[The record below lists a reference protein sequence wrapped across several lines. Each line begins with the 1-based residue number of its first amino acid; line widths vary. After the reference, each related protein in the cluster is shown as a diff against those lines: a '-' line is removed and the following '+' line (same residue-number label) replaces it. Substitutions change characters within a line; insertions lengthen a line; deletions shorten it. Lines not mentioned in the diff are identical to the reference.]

1 MHYIVA
7 DSKVFFCGDWLAMSD
22 WNTQIR
28 RGTIEMCVMALI
40 AQQPSYGY
48 EILVRLQQ
56 EANLECTESTIYPLL
71 ARLTKDKLLSVREE
85 ASPSGPPRRYFH
97 LTDNGNARL
106 TLMVNQWRHVSDSVS
121 RLIKDIPDD
130 NRHK

>member
-1 MHYIVA
+1 LILRE
-7 DSKVFFCGDWLAMSD
+7 FFVGNFPAMSD

-40 AQQPSYGY
+40 AQVPSYGY

-71 ARLTKDKLLSVREE
+71 ARLTKDKLLSVQEE
-85 ASPSGPPRRYFH
+85 TSPSGPPRRYFR
-97 LTDNGNARL
+97 LTEAGKKRL
-106 TLMVNQWRHVSDSVS
+106 TLMVTQWRHVSDSVS
-121 RLIKDIPDD
+121 RLTKDISDD
-130 NRHK
+130 NCNQ